1 MGTGCSRLQQAQDDP
16 LFLRKVNVKDML
28 GVAKVG
34 IDTILL
40 TDQLAKGLTTYTC
53 NQRRE
58 KMDWA
63 ASQLGS
69 GMLFSQVLWSMH
81 GGESLEEV
89 D

>member
-63 ASQLGS
+63 VGCSSPKFS
-69 GMLFSQVLWSMH
+69 GPCME
-81 GGESLEEV
+81 ESHLRR
-89 D
+89 